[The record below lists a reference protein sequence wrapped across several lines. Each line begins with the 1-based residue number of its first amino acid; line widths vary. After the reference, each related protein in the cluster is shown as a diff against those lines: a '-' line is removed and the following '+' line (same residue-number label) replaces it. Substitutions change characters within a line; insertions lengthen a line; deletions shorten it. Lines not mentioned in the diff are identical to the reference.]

1 MEKMVVLIAA
11 ILVGNIFLHPGDDDV
26 PITAKNNTILS
37 SQVLV
42 VVRTREEFFG
52 IQETAG
58 MRTATGAAAW
68 LLVFLAAQGGF
79 VKTSREFVSLEYG
92 RTSQYLSTFS
102 VEPELEVDILA
113 DADLHAVG

>member
-1 MEKMVVLIAA
+1 M
-11 ILVGNIFLHPGDDDV
+11 
-26 PITAKNNTILS
+26 
-37 SQVLV
+37 
-42 VVRTREEFFG
+42 VRTREEFFG

-79 VKTSREFVSLEYG
+79 VKTFPVFVSLEYSII
-92 RTSQYLSTFS
+92 SQYLLTFS